1 MSNEGAWL
9 SITDYSQYKNISIS
23 TIRRHI
29 KSNLLRYKEE
39 SGKYLIFVPS
49 KEKIKIKEEGEILKL
64 RLEVEEIKENLK
76 KLKEENNEL
85 KMLVE
90 LYEAGKIIASTDATI
105 IPEIPET
112 NT

>member
-29 KSNLLRYKEE
+29 KSNILKYKEE
-39 SGKYLIFVPS
+39 AGKYFIFVPS
-49 KEKIKIKEEGEILKL
+49 MEKIKIKEEGEILKL
-64 RLEVEEIKENLK
+64 RLEIEETKEKLK

-85 KMLVE
+85 KMLVD
-90 LYEAGKIIASTDATI
+90 LYENGKSIETAAEFIPS
-105 IPEIPET
+105 IPEI